1 MHVDDNIE
9 FTIKILKNKK
19 LLNDVVNVGSDIEI
33 KIIDL
38 ANMIIENLQSK
49 SKIIFLPPL
58 KEGDMTRRK
67 PDISKMK
74 EVYQKEII
82 SLEEGIELVAS
93 ANKSE
98 NT

>member
-1 MHVDDNIE
+1 MMLD
-9 FTIKILKNKK
+9 FK
-19 LLNDVVNVGSDIEI
+19 IEI

-38 ANMIIENLQSK
+38 ANMIIENLLSK
-49 SKIIFLPPL
+49 SKIIHLPAL
-58 KEGDMTRRK
+58 KEGDMTRRM